1 MLVLDHIAVAAETL
15 AEGAAHVEAALGV
28 ELSDIGLHD
37 RMGTHNRLLGLGP
50 GLYLEVIAINPDAA
64 PPAQARWFDLD
75 NFTGHPRL
83 TNWIVRTDD
92 LAGALAAA
100 PPGTGAPISFAR
112 GPYLWQMG
120 VPQDG
125 RLPFEGAAPALIEW
139 ESALHPAER
148 LPDRGCRLAV
158 LTVEHPEAEALLAAW
173 PALGAIDRVRVVT
186 GPVKRLWAEVETP
199 SGRMFLV

>member
-28 ELSDIGLHD
+28 ELSDIGIHD

-75 NFTGHPRL
+75 SFTGKPRL

-92 LAGALAAA
+92 LAGALAGA
-100 PPGTGAPISFAR
+100 PAGMGVPISFAR
-112 GPYLWQMG
+112 GAYLWQMG
-120 VPQDG
+120 VPPDG
-125 RLPFEGAAPALIEW
+125 RLPFDGAAPALIEW

-148 LPDRGCRLAV
+148 LPDRGCRLAG
-158 LTVEHPEAEALLAAW
+158 LTVEHPEAEALLAAF
-173 PALGAIDRVRVVT
+173 PPLGQVEGVRIVT
-186 GPVKRLWAEVETP
+186 GPVKRLWAEIDTP
-199 SGRMFLV
+199 AGRTFLA